1 MDVKIDDTME
11 IDSIC
16 DNLSGIKINNYI
28 NINLINDLNLI
39 IREIASCKRFDV
51 DIYDICVAC
60 GNNIVWDQE
69 YNINQEDIKWLSNDG
84 KNYFFNTL
92 HSFLVIDTNEKY
104 NQVIRLYIDIFELFC
119 KAA

>member
-1 MDVKIDDTME
+1 MDVEINDTMD
-11 IDSIC
+11 INYIC

-28 NINLINDLNLI
+28 NIKLINDLNLI

-69 YNINQEDIKWLSNDG
+69 YNINQEDITWLLKDG

-92 HSFLVIDTNEKY
+92 HSFLAIDSNEKY
-104 NQVIRLYIDIFELFC
+104 HQVIKLYNDIFELFS

>member
-28 NINLINDLNLI
+28 NIKLINDLDVI
-39 IREIASCKRFDV
+39 IREIARYESFDV

-69 YNINQEDIKWLSNDG
+69 YHINQEDITWLLKDG
-84 KNYFFNTL
+84 KNYFFNNL
-92 HSFLVIDTNEKY
+92 HSFLPIDTNKKY
-104 NQVIRLYIDIFELFC
+104 HQVIKLYNDIFELFS